1 MFESVTT
8 ITEMARSK
16 IAMNSFS
23 TIQTEKSG
31 TVSKTIF
38 RSMINFVGTCRSCL
52 LKTNCPSIPER
63 GRSTESTDLQRVFKR
78 ASFLERFRK
87 RIKVKIISELED
99 LERQRADKKEPD
111 KNIESRIEDLQN
123 QLLDMLK

>member
-31 TVSKTIF
+31 AISKTIQSQVDKVSKT
-38 RSMINFVGTCRSCL
+38 GDGCRSYL
-52 LKTNCPSIPER
+52 VNTTTLT
-63 GRSTESTDLQRVFKR
+63 L
-78 ASFLERFRK
+78 
-87 RIKVKIISELED
+87 
-99 LERQRADKKEPD
+99 
-111 KNIESRIEDLQN
+111 
-123 QLLDMLK
+123 

>member
-1 MFESVTT
+1 V
-8 ITEMARSK
+8 
-16 IAMNSFS
+16 
-23 TIQTEKSG
+23 
-31 TVSKTIF
+31 
-38 RSMINFVGTCRSCL
+38 
-52 LKTNCPSIPER
+52 
-63 GRSTESTDLQRVFKR
+63 
-78 ASFLERFRK
+78 ERFRK

>member
-31 TVSKTIF
+31 NFFKT
-38 RSMINFVGTCRSCL
+38 
-52 LKTNCPSIPER
+52 PSIVLDRGDTGPEMGTSYLDR
-63 GRSTESTDLQRVFKR
+63 WNVFEKG
-78 ASFLERFRK
+78 
-87 RIKVKIISELED
+87 
-99 LERQRADKKEPD
+99 
-111 KNIESRIEDLQN
+111 
-123 QLLDMLK
+123 

>member
-31 TVSKTIF
+31 NFSKTYLISA
-38 RSMINFVGTCRSCL
+38 RNSNPVGHRQS
-52 LKTNCPSIPER
+52 
-63 GRSTESTDLQRVFKR
+63 GGTEDGTEDGSNTI
-78 ASFLERFRK
+78 SFEQIERFCK
-87 RIKVKIISELED
+87 GIKVKIISELED

>member
-31 TVSKTIF
+31 AISKTIQSQVDKVSKNGG
-38 RSMINFVGTCRSCL
+38 RLSVL
-52 LKTNCPSIPER
+52 LSQYFNPIDSV
-63 GRSTESTDLQRVFKR
+63 Q
-78 ASFLERFRK
+78 
-87 RIKVKIISELED
+87 
-99 LERQRADKKEPD
+99 
-111 KNIESRIEDLQN
+111 
-123 QLLDMLK
+123 